1 MPIDPSSDVPPGYTA
16 DQRGVPG
23 GFAGD
28 PDIMDTWATSSLTP
42 QIACG
47 WDTDPELWSLT
58 FPMDFAPE
66 AHDIIRTWVFSRV
79 VRACSV
85 LVDGAAAHETDLA
98 RPLAGPVQ
106 VELLPPFAGGAVDGV
121 LVVHPADTGRACAV
135 HHASVSRDV
144 GWTVE

>member
-1 MPIDPSSDVPPGYTA
+1 MSTVHLRYWAGAKAAAGRAEESVEAESVGEALVLVCAAHA
-16 DQRGVPG
+16 DER
-23 GFAGD
+23 
-28 PDIMDTWATSSLTP
+28 
-42 QIACG
+42 
-47 WDTDPELWSLT
+47 
-58 FPMDFAPE
+58 
-66 AHDIIRTWVFSRV
+66 FSRV